1 MKRSKQVERDNTRRQ
16 ERVTAEERRRRR
28 GSRDGG
34 THSKSDGLDWHA
46 CWPSTLFLYVFC
58 FLSRTQLSF
67 SCCPL
72 QVPRYRARR
81 PPSNVNTDAQLTHTH
96 TNTHT
101 WVSMVGGETCG
112 GCGWRGRGA
121 RGGGFISGGML
132 SVSKDTHFTHTG
144 QKHTAHPHR
153 RSSCLRPPSLLDHF
167 YLSNLIYPCSRFF

>member
-1 MKRSKQVERDNTRRQ
+1 MVVLTPK
-16 ERVTAEERRRRR
+16 VTVLTGMPVGPPLSLPLRFLFSLTHTAVFFLLPPA
-28 GSRDGG
+28 SAAVQG
-34 THSKSDGLDWHA
+34 TQTPVQRKHG
-46 CWPSTLFLYVFC
+46 
-58 FLSRTQLSF
+58 
-67 SCCPL
+67 
-72 QVPRYRARR
+72 R
-81 PPSNVNTDAQLTHTH
+81 PANTHTH

-167 YLSNLIYPCSRFF
+167 YLSNLIYPRSRFF